1 MDEFMY
7 ETVELLDENNN
18 PVTFRYV
25 MSLTLDNRD
34 SEYIVLSTLDSENR
48 GPEEDELVILRVE
61 QDENGDDVYVGIE
74 DEDELNEVFEAV
86 TELYD
91 ELYPGS

>member
-1 MDEFMY
+1 MDEYMY

-25 MSLTLDNRD
+25 MSLTLDNRE
-34 SEYIVLSTLDSENR
+34 SEYIVLSTLEN
-48 GPEEDELVILRVE
+48 EKQDDTEDELVILRVE
-61 QDENGDDVYVGIE
+61 QDENGDDVYVSIE
-74 DEDELNEVFEAV
+74 DEEELNEVFEAV